1 MDVAL
6 FRAIAR
12 HGHHLEIIAGDPAAE
27 LLAGCD
33 FINALHVKKPR
44 SIALR
49 NALIYWRLSRQEWD
63 VVVTTR
69 FVPMLQMVGLF
80 RHKHRLYAT
89 DGLKDMQDKGAVMFK
104 LSILRTLIPDW
115 DSQVDTRIP
124 FADRL
129 FSQAL
134 DFCSL
139 PRGERY
145 ITVAPGRIQQR
156 QALAGGKL
164 CSRCRLDNRPGAD
177 AGRRDRHRRGK
188 PPVRAAGRSLRRS
201 KHGRKDQPCPGLR
214 AGFKF
219 RLASGQ
225 QQRHVACC
233 RRQSCSD
240 RHRRPAAALRA
251 LAAAHHCRTS
261 GWHFAG
267 TGNEDCPAVARV
279 IQPQQGSWKAATG
292 IYSSLRFNFS
302 RKIFSTFSVLMP
314 LTGSS
319 IMCCFQGT

>member
-89 DGLKDMQDKGAVMFK
+89 DGLKDLQDKGAVMFK

-145 ITVAPGRIQQR
+145 ITVAPGGSSKDKRWPVENFAAVAGRITGREPMPVVAIGTGEESLLCARLAEACGAVNTAGQISLAQACALVSNSALHLGNNSGMSHVAAGNHVPTVTVGPPLHCAPWR
-156 QALAGGKL
+156 QPIIAEPLAGISPEQVMKI
-164 CSRCRLDNRPGAD
+164 A
-177 AGRRDRHRRGK
+177 
-188 PPVRAAGRSLRRS
+188 
-201 KHGRKDQPCPGLR
+201 
-214 AGFKF
+214 
-219 RLASGQ
+219 Q
-225 QQRHVACC
+225 Q
-233 RRQSCSD
+233 
-240 RHRRPAAALRA
+240 L
-251 LAAAHHCRTS
+251 L
-261 GWHFAG
+261 
-267 TGNEDCPAVARV
+267 E
-279 IQPQQGSWKAATG
+279 
-292 IYSSLRFNFS
+292 
-302 RKIFSTFSVLMP
+302 
-314 LTGSS
+314 
-319 IMCCFQGT
+319 